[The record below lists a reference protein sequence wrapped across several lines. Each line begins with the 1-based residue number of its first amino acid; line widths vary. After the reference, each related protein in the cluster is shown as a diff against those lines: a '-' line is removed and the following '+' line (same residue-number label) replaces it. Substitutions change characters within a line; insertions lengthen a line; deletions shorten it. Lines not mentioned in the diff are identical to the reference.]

1 MKRSLWFP
9 HWLPGPARDTLTL
22 ISLAQSKKA
31 TRQKGPA
38 RGTLALSPGS
48 DERHFHAGASL
59 QSKYMTWL
67 VPKPNRRPWPH
78 WREFPIE
85 GQDFTDASPQS
96 KEANRMQIEG
106 CYCLGRKT
114 LIFLA
119 FTLFLPLYFH
129 AIQYGCNSVG
139 FYLSAF
145 YYFCMIVSKIGH
157 VWQDKNNK

>member
-1 MKRSLWFP
+1 MALCHVAVQKVQTKETGDGSMKRSLWFP

-31 TRQKGPA
+31 IRQKGLA

-48 DERHFHAGASL
+48 DERHSHAGASL

-85 GQDFTDASPQS
+85 GQDLTDASPQS
-96 KEANRMQIEG
+96 KEANKMQVKG
-106 CYCLGRKT
+106 CYCLGRRAHFPCFY
-114 LIFLA
+114 IF
-119 FTLFLPLYFH
+119 FCLYIFMQFNMVV
-129 AIQYGCNSVG
+129 I
-139 FYLSAF
+139 
-145 YYFCMIVSKIGH
+145 M
-157 VWQDKNNK
+157 